1 MPDLNELVEHWG
13 YLAVFLIV
21 LLGNMGLPV
30 PEETILALAGYLV
43 WEGKLRL
50 SLTLAVGLVS
60 AATGDTLG
68 YWLGRRYGRHAVERY
83 GRWLLGGPDRL
94 AVAKRFVERHGPL
107 GVFMAR
113 FAPGFR
119 FAAGPLAGALGMPF
133 GAFATTNLLGG
144 AVYVPLAVAGGYAI
158 GYGFGAQIKR
168 ALAAVGRVEEVVL
181 VAAILA
187 TVALLAWRLR
197 RARRAR
203 HR

>member
-1 MPDLNELVEHWG
+1 
-13 YLAVFLIV
+13 
-21 LLGNMGLPV
+21 
-30 PEETILALAGYLV
+30 
-43 WEGKLRL
+43 
-50 SLTLAVGLVS
+50 
-60 AATGDTLG
+60 
-68 YWLGRRYGRHAVERY
+68 
-83 GRWLLGGPDRL
+83 
-94 AVAKRFVERHGPL
+94 
-107 GVFMAR
+107 
-113 FAPGFR
+113 
-119 FAAGPLAGALGMPF
+119 MPF
-133 GAFATTNLLGG
+133 GAFATANLLGG